1 MSAATT
7 PVFTEKTIETIT
19 GPTMDAV
26 ITQFGAVDYGVIAVL
41 LLVSAAIG
49 IYFGFFDG
57 TEQTTEEYLLGG
69 RRMRPI
75 PVAISL
81 VARCVV

>member
-1 MSAATT
+1 MNS
-7 PVFTEKTIETIT
+7 
-19 GPTMDAV
+19 TMVAV
-26 ITQFGAVDYGVIAVL
+26 AVVSKHFQAIDYAVL
-41 LLVSAAIG
+41 GLLLLLSVSIG

-81 VARCVV
+81 VAR

>member
-1 MSAATT
+1 MNLTTAEIAASSSNFHTIDYA
-7 PVFTEKTIETIT
+7 VFGI
-19 GPTMDAV
+19 
-26 ITQFGAVDYGVIAVL
+26 L
-41 LLVSAAIG
+41 LTLSVSIG

-81 VARCVV
+81 VARYLWFSISGVV

>member
-1 MSAATT
+1 MMNVTANASGLAASVGIA
-7 PVFTEKTIETIT
+7 PNFNGIDYAVF
-19 GPTMDAV
+19 G
-26 ITQFGAVDYGVIAVL
+26 L
-41 LLVSAAIG
+41 LLLLSASIG

-57 TEQTTEEYLLGG
+57 TEQTTDEYLLGG

-81 VARCVV
+81 VARWVIGFECK

>member
-1 MSAATT
+1 MNTSSEILKDTLVENAVVAGN
-7 PVFTEKTIETIT
+7 FTAI
-19 GPTMDAV
+19 DYAV
-26 ITQFGAVDYGVIAVL
+26 FGAL
-41 LLVSAAIG
+41 LLLSVSIG

-69 RRMRPI
+69 RKMKTI

-81 VARCVV
+81 VAR

>member
-1 MSAATT
+1 MNFTTTASIAA
-7 PVFTEKTIETIT
+7 ETAGRISSH
-19 GPTMDAV
+19 
-26 ITQFGAVDYGVIAVL
+26 FGAVDYAVFGL
-41 LLVSAAIG
+41 LLSLSAAIG

-57 TEQTTEEYLLGG
+57 SEKTTEEYLLGG

-81 VARCVV
+81 VARLVFGSQ